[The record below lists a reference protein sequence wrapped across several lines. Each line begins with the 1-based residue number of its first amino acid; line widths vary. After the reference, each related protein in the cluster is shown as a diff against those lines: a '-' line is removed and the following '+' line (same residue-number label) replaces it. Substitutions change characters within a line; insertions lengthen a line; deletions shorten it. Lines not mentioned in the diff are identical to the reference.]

1 MWIFNNDVQAGVISK
16 ETDRRR
22 DVINYMNI
30 INKDKKKKRICIDW
44 LSGTT
49 GGLYF
54 HPEKYSII
62 RVTIDRS
69 PVLRP

>member
-16 ETDRRR
+16 ETDRRW
-22 DVINYMNI
+22 DAINYMNI

-49 GGLYF
+49 GGGGVFSSKKIQY
-54 HPEKYSII
+54 H
-62 RVTIDRS
+62 
-69 PVLRP
+69 